1 MLHGRRHQTARNAFA
16 VCLVVIGAQ
25 LASAGTARA
34 LDGAIRDGRDTKGAL
49 DIAGVSYASNGITVT
64 QTVRFHAPVA
74 SRSLKA
80 PHAAL
85 VFAFDA
91 NNDFRA
97 DTLAVVVYAAGALR
111 TVLANSHGK
120 ILDVSR
126 AHRPDSRTIAVTF
139 PSRVFRQGGYRWT
152 VLTVY
157 KDRAHCRR
165 GCVDTAPNRVPAL
178 FDFTP
183 PIANLAV
190 PDPYNLIATSTD
202 FTVQVQVA
210 DRGFSGVRRWSL
222 DTRPAGSADWSTIA
236 AGSSASVV
244 DVPRLGSEGATYEFR
259 LTAADAQGNVTTTT
273 RLVSVPIDDANPL
286 LAGAYTGISWDT
298 FATPGQR
305 FFQNTVHRGL
315 GSDVAFT
322 YAFTG
327 TYFAWLGPSG
337 NCCAGAHVSI
347 DGGTPQTIAGG
358 AYRLFEQADMPYG
371 PHTVAIT
378 PGGNGDVLQ
387 IDAIVTR

>member
-1 MLHGRRHQTARNAFA
+1 
-16 VCLVVIGAQ
+16 
-25 LASAGTARA
+25 
-34 LDGAIRDGRDTKGAL
+34 
-49 DIAGVSYASNGITVT
+49 
-64 QTVRFHAPVA
+64 
-74 SRSLKA
+74 
-80 PHAAL
+80 
-85 VFAFDA
+85 FAFDA

-222 DTRPAGSADWSTIA
+222 ETRRAGSADWSTIA

-286 LAGAYTGISWDT
+286 LAGAYTGVSWDT

-327 TYFAWLGPSG
+327 PVLGRPRACG
-337 NCCAGAHVSI
+337 KLLRRRARQHRRWYPADGRGRRLPPVRAGRHAVRAPHSL
-347 DGGTPQTIAGG
+347 DHTWRQRRRAPDRCDRDTMRRDSSRGGRRRT
-358 AYRLFEQADMPYG
+358 
-371 PHTVAIT
+371 
-378 PGGNGDVLQ
+378 
-387 IDAIVTR
+387 

>member
-1 MLHGRRHQTARNAFA
+1 MFHGRRDQTARNAFA
-16 VCLVVIGAQ
+16 LCLVVLGAQ

-49 DIAGVSYASNGITVT
+49 DIAGVSYASNGSTVT

-74 SRSLKA
+74 SRTLKA

-91 NNDFRA
+91 NNDLRA

-222 DTRPAGSADWSTIA
+222 ETRPAGSADWSTIA

-286 LAGAYTGISWDT
+286 LAGAYTGVSWDT

>member
-1 MLHGRRHQTARNAFA
+1 VFHGRQRKTARHAFA
-16 VCLVVIGAQ
+16 LCLVVLGAQ
-25 LASAGTARA
+25 LASAGTAQA

-49 DIAGVSYASNGITVT
+49 DISGVSYASVGSTVT

-74 SRSLKA
+74 SRSLKV
-80 PHAAL
+80 PHATL
-85 VFAFDA
+85 VFAFDS

-97 DTLAVVVYAAGALR
+97 DMLAVVVYADHALR

-126 AHRPDSRTIAVTF
+126 AQRPDSRTIAVTF

-190 PDPYNLIATSTD
+190 PDPYNLLSTTTD

-210 DRGFSGVRRWSL
+210 DRGFSGVRRWAL
-222 DTRPAGSADWSTIA
+222 ETHPAGSADWSTIA
-236 AGSSASVV
+236 AGSAASIV
-244 DVPRLGSEGATYEFR
+244 DVPRVGSEGATYEFR
-259 LTAADAQGNVTTTT
+259 LTAVDAQGNVTTTT

-286 LAGAYTGISWDT
+286 LAGAYTGGSWDT
-298 FATPGQR
+298 LATPGQR
-305 FFQNTVHRGL
+305 LFQNTVHRGF

-322 YAFTG
+322 YSFTG
-327 TYFAWLGPSG
+327 TYFAWLGPGS
-337 NCCAGAHVSI
+337 CCAGAHVSI
-347 DGGTPQTIAGG
+347 DGGSPQGVDSN

-371 PHTVAIT
+371 THTVAIT
-378 PGGNGDVLQ
+378 PGGNGSVLE